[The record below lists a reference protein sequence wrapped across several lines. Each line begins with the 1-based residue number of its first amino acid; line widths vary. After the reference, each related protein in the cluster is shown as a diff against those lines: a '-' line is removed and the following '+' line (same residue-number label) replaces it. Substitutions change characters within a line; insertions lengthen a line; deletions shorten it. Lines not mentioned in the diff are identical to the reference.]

1 TMNQIS
7 DAQKR
12 ADAKYKREKMKSYG
26 LRFSPKEMDIWE
38 HLQKQ
43 ANKSGFIKQLI
54 RDDMNKNREE
64 ISD

>member
-1 TMNQIS
+1 MKSIS

-26 LRFSPKEMDIWE
+26 LRFSPNEMDIWE

-43 ANKSGFIKQLI
+43 PNKSGYIKQLI
-54 RDDMNKNREE
+54 RDDMNK
-64 ISD
+64 D